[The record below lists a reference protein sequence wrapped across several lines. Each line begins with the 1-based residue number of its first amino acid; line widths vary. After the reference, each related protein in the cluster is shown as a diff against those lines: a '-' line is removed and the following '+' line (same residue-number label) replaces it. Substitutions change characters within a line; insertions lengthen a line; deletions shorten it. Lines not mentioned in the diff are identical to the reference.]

1 MNFSTGA
8 RRLASLACLGAAIVC
23 GSLILAAQNKIA
35 GRPEDHLPSNITP
48 LTAFGERAG
57 WSPDGSRIAF
67 MGKSFGDAFEID
79 LKTKLVRLLTGHFH
93 HEGFLRVQ
101 FLPNGDYFLIGARH
115 FQDIRTTRGRDQEM
129 WVMKADLKSP
139 PVALS
144 QRISE
149 GVAISRKRMKIAW
162 ANTHEQVPDAL
173 TPGESA
179 SLPAP
184 LPPPPELRTWPC
196 TS

>member
-57 WSPDGSRIAF
+57 WSPDG
-67 MGKSFGDAFEID
+67 
-79 LKTKLVRLLTGHFH
+79 
-93 HEGFLRVQ
+93 
-101 FLPNGDYFLIGARH
+101 
-115 FQDIRTTRGRDQEM
+115 
-129 WVMKADLKSP
+129 
-139 PVALS
+139 
-144 QRISE
+144 
-149 GVAISRKRMKIAW
+149 VAISRKRMKIAW

-179 SLPAP
+179 LYTADVVDQDGTPTLTGRKEILRAHAP
-184 LPPPPELRTWPC
+184 ECTLEAQDFRNDDHELIYTCYRAP
-196 TS
+196 